1 MSEHKPI
8 VVSNISDLAD
18 YEMYLRLYC
27 SPCDQ
32 WNDFVP
38 HVWLDSGKPNVNYV
52 EETFKCEDCG
62 ETVSK
67 QVRNKPKSLIPST
80 S

>member
-18 YEMYLRLYC
+18 YEMYLSLYC

-32 WNDFVP
+32 WNDIVP
-38 HVWLDSGKPNVNYV
+38 HEWLDSGKPNVNYV

-67 QVRNKPKSLIPST
+67 QVRNKPKF
-80 S
+80 